1 MISMKLQG
9 MAKVFSEIQKRR
21 NKMEAQ
27 LSTAVKLSAQDVRNE
42 CVKSIQGG
50 SRTGNVYVKR
60 GVQHQASAP
69 GEAPKTDTGR
79 LVSSLGFRMTGKLT
93 ALAGSDGIVAEYAK
107 SLEFGTRNMAARPFL
122 VPAVEKLR
130 SKMNERFRKIV
141 EAAGS

>member
-50 SRTGNVYVKR
+50 SRTGKVYVKR